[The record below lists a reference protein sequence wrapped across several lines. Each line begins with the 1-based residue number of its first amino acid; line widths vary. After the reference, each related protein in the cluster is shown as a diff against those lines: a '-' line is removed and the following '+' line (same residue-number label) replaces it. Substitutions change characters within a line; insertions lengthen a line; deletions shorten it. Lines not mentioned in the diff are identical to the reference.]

1 VGPAASGAHP
11 FIFTEFKTHVFSGKE
26 RMTTAPYR
34 PPGFWRRLRSGNLTE
49 TQLGFALILPA
60 FLVLAVVMAWPI
72 VQVVW
77 QSFHFERLNLPARGT
92 PFIGLEHYQRM
103 LWGTDMHWSPTHLWQ
118 WRLLAALGVAGLWW
132 GRAHGSVRRSAA
144 IAWTLAALIVAG
156 LWMGYSPGEAGRW
169 NDARFWNAFSVTLL
183 IVIASVVG
191 SFLVGL
197 PLALLANVESRWR
210 WLVRIALLIPW
221 AMPRVLVGVM
231 FAWLFNYSN
240 GVINDLLR
248 RLAIDPPLWL
258 SRGDPAMWAANI
270 TIIWATSAFV
280 GLILLAGL
288 QSIDGAL
295 YEAAMVDGA
304 SPGQRFWA
312 ITLPLLRP
320 SIAVALIF
328 RTLTAIQTFD
338 IPYAMTQGGPGRSLE
353 TLGIYVSSTTNALN
367 IGYASAL
374 SVALFLLSLAIT
386 VLYLRWIYT
395 DT

>member
-1 VGPAASGAHP
+1 
-11 FIFTEFKTHVFSGKE
+11 
-26 RMTTAPYR
+26 MTTAPYR
-34 PPGFWRRLRSGNLTE
+34 APGFWRRLRNGNLTE
-49 TQLGFALILPA
+49 TQLGFLLIAPA
-60 FLVLAVVMAWPI
+60 FLSLAVVMAWPI
-72 VQVVW
+72 LQVIW

-92 PFIGLEHYQRM
+92 PFIGVEHYRRM
-103 LWGTDMHWSPTHLWQ
+103 LWGTEMGWSLEHLWG
-118 WRLLAALGVAGLWW
+118 WRALTALGVAGLWW
-132 GRAHGSVRRSAA
+132 LQRQQRVSRRSA
-144 IAWTLAALIVAG
+144 IAWTLAALLIAG
-156 LWMGYSPGEAGRW
+156 WWMGYAPGEGGRW

-183 IVIASVVG
+183 IVVASVAG

-240 GVINDLLR
+240 GVVNDVLR
-248 RLAIDPPLWL
+248 RLAIEPPLWL

-270 TIIWATSAFV
+270 TIVWATSAFV

-304 SPGQRFWA
+304 NPWQRFWA
-312 ITLPLLRP
+312 ITFPLLQP

-353 TLGIYVSSTTNALN
+353 TLGIYVSATTNSLN

-386 VLYLRWIYT
+386 ILYLRWIYT
-395 DT
+395 DN